1 MDALQLHH
9 QGELID
15 DRYQIVTPLGQGG
28 MGTTYAAVDRDT
40 HQRVAIKAVSLRQ
53 VRDWKIVELFER
65 EAKVLATLK
74 HSAIPQYLNYFH
86 QDTDSDR
93 YFYLVQELVEGES
106 LAALIDRGWKLNEEH
121 VKYIATQILEILRYL
136 HSLHP
141 PVIHRDIKPQNIIVR
156 PDGKVYLVD
165 FGAVQEVYRN
175 TLSFGGTFVGT
186 MGYISPEQFRGKVV
200 PASDLYSLGCTL
212 LFVLTGRSPADLPQK
227 RMRFDFRDRL
237 SLSSAFID
245 WLEKMVEPAKEDR
258 FLSADVALKALHQ
271 RNALVV
277 AKKAPLKT
285 DYRFRRIRKPMNT
298 RVILKRSDRNLS
310 VTIPP
315 VVELPQFNFF
325 ESDEVALTL
334 KIIVG
339 GVGLFLGGLLI
350 IFSFPLM
357 FFFIPLSLTLI
368 YCLCQTIELKIDPDY
383 FSITKSTPHHTSRIM
398 GNTRDIT
405 FVEIGDVRSKNGT
418 SFYCAIWE
426 GNRER
431 KMGDMLSRPELVWIV
446 EEISD
451 FLEGLQA
458 RVVELS

>member
-15 DRYQIVTPLGQGG
+15 DRYQIVTLLGQGG
-28 MGTTYAAVDRDT
+28 MGTTYAAVDRDI

-74 HSAIPQYLNYFH
+74 HPAIPQYLNYFH
-86 QDTDSDR
+86 RDTESDR

-186 MGYISPEQFRGKVV
+186 MGYISPEQFRGKVI

-237 SLSSAFID
+237 SLSPAFMS
-245 WLEKMVEPAKEDR
+245 WLEKIVEPAKEDR
-258 FLSADVALKALHQ
+258 FPSADVALKALHQ
-271 RNALVV
+271 KNALVV
-277 AKKAPLKT
+277 AQKAPLRT
-285 DYRFRRIRKPMNT
+285 NYRFRRIRKPMNT
-298 RVILKRSDRNLS
+298 NVILKRSDRNLS

-315 VVELPQFNFF
+315 TVEFPEFKFF
-325 ESDEVALTL
+325 ESDSIPAIG

-339 GVGLFLGGLLI
+339 IIILFCFAWVMV
-350 IFSFPLM
+350 FSL
-357 FFFIPLSLTLI
+357 FFIIPILIPLGLVLLQ
-368 YCLCQTIELKIDPDY
+368 CLCQKIELNIDPDY
-383 FSITKSTPHHTSRIM
+383 FSITQSNLNHTSRII

-405 FVEIGDVRSKNGT
+405 SVEIGDIRSKNGT

-426 GNRER
+426 RDRER
-431 KMGDMLSRPELVWIV
+431 KMGEMLSRPELIWIV

-451 FLEGLQA
+451 FLEELQA
-458 RVVELS
+458 QVV

>member
-9 QGELID
+9 QGELIA

-40 HQRVAIKAVSLRQ
+40 HQRVAVKAVSLRQ
-53 VRDWKIVELFER
+53 VQDWKILELFER

-74 HSAIPQYLNYFH
+74 HPAIPQYLNYFH
-86 QDTDSDR
+86 CDTESDR
-93 YFYLVQELVEGES
+93 TFYLVQELVEGES
-106 LAALIDRGWKLNEEH
+106 LAALIDRGWKLNEQH

-165 FGAVQEVYRN
+165 FGAVQEIYRN

-186 MGYISPEQFRGKVV
+186 MGYISPEQFRGKVI

-212 LFVLTGRSPADLPQK
+212 LFVLTRRSPTDLPQK

-237 SLSSAFID
+237 SLSSEFAN
-245 WLEKMVEPAKEDR
+245 WLEKIVEPAREDR
-258 FLSADVALKALHQ
+258 FSSADEALKALHQ
-271 RNALVV
+271 KNALVV
-277 AKKAPLKT
+277 AKKAPLRT

-298 RVILKRSDRNLS
+298 RVILTRSDRHLS

-315 VVELPQFNFF
+315 VLEFPQFNFF
-325 ESDEVALTL
+325 ESDSIPLIG
-334 KIIVG
+334 KIFLLGIM
-339 GVGLFLGGLLI
+339 LFLVAWI
-350 IFSFPLM
+350 MIFSL
-357 FFFIPLSLTLI
+357 FFIVPVIIPLALVFLQ
-368 YCLCQTIELKIDPDY
+368 CLCRKIELKIDPDY
-383 FSITKSTPHHTSRIM
+383 FSITESTPNHNSQIV
-398 GNTRDIT
+398 GKTRNIT
-405 FVEIGDVRSKNGT
+405 FVEIGDTRVKNGT

-426 GNRER
+426 GNQER
-431 KMGDMLSRPELVWIV
+431 KMGETLSRPELIWIV

-458 RVVELS
+458 RVV

>member
-28 MGTTYAAVDRDT
+28 MGTTYAAVDRNT

-74 HSAIPQYLNYFH
+74 HPAIPQYLNYFH
-86 QDTDSDR
+86 KDTESDR

-165 FGAVQEVYRN
+165 FGAVQEIYRN

-237 SLSSAFID
+237 SLSPAFTD

-258 FLSADVALKALHQ
+258 FSSADTALKALHQ
-271 RNALVV
+271 KNALVV
-277 AKKAPLKT
+277 AKKAPLRT
-285 DYRFRRIRKPMNT
+285 DYRFRRIRKPMHT
-298 RVILKRSDRNLS
+298 RVILKRSDRHLS

-315 VVELPQFNFF
+315 VVELPEFNFF
-325 ESDEVALTL
+325 ESDSLPL
-334 KIIVG
+334 IGKIIAIG
-339 GVGLFLGGLLI
+339 IMLFFLFWIML
-350 IFSFPLM
+350 FS
-357 FFFIPLSLTLI
+357 FFFIIPIVVPLTLVLLQ
-368 YCLCQTIELKIDPDY
+368 CWCRTIELKIDPDY
-383 FSITKSTPHHTSRIM
+383 FSITQSNPHHTSRIT

-431 KMGDMLSRPELVWIV
+431 KMGEMLSRPELIWIV

-458 RVVELS
+458 RVV